1 MLINIEYSKIQIRKI
16 TADEFKE
23 VVKEKSTRGSR
34 YCISSTNLK
43 TNNHLLFSHYNKKGL
58 DLVTSIGYAEK
69 RIETEVFTNVFGKKD
84 LELMVESIHKDF
96 EYYLLEEGNTYFTEI
111 TNKSIE
117 EKRVIA
123 TFIGDLQKYINHKDI
138 GERYYRANNPT
149 EFYWLTKT
157 METLVRSLRIEKV
170 NKIFYNTPRKLADL
184 FSTVK
189 DEDLVSDVMIY
200 PKNSLIYKES
210 EFDVLDVINIL
221 VDSNDSWIN
230 IGIDYNVVDNIRSI
244 SDPGHDTTEEDVWVR
259 VHGKLGNSSRENL
272 CITYFVDTE
281 VDVPK
286 NDVGIPEG
294 KLKTVKERNLC
305 IIKDGYYWKN
315 TLHIRVSP
323 EVYEKLKA
331 TGVELEEVGIKGEYR
346 LNLKSLPLYSFLRI
360 QAVNLTRI
368 GDLLAE
374 RRELEWRK
382 DCYLFKKNQNKT
394 EKEKFLESLDIY
406 DGVYR
411 DTKHKT
417 LYTGRKSK
425 GERHES
431 DSVDIVYS
439 LRFNIL
445 TMNRNNVTELNSDN
459 IISQVGPESIDEF
472 NKVKNQ
478 LIDSKLVIS
487 SIGKFQEFGAAIR
500 KGYLNGAVSIN
511 WKLSSGLIDIP
522 KVPYNW

>member
-43 TNNHLLFSHYNKKGL
+43 TNDRHLLSHYNDIGIN
-58 DLVTSIGYAEK
+58 LVNSIEYAEK
-69 RIETEVFTNVFGKKD
+69 KIEKGKRSYSIETMKV
-84 LELMVESIHKDF
+84 MVESIHKDF
-96 EYYLLEEGNTYFTEI
+96 EYYLLEEVDTYFTEI

-123 TFIGDLQKYINHKDI
+123 MFVGDLQKYINHKDDK
-138 GERYYRANNPT
+138 ERYYRANNPT
-149 EFYWLTKT
+149 EFYWLIKT

-170 NKIFYNTPRKLADL
+170 NKLFYNTPRKLADL

-189 DEDLVSDVMIY
+189 NEDLVSDVMIY

-230 IGIDYNVVDNIRSI
+230 IGTDYNVVDNIRSI

-286 NDVGIPEG
+286 NNVGIPEG

-305 IIKDGYYWKN
+305 VIKDGYYWKN

-331 TGVELEEVGIKGEYR
+331 TGVELEEVGVVGEYR
-346 LNLKSLPLYSFLRI
+346 LNLKSLPLYSLPRI

-374 RRELEWRK
+374 KRELEWRK

-445 TMNRNNVTELNSDN
+445 TSDMKRNVTELNSDN

-487 SIGKFQEFGAAIR
+487 SIGKFQEFGAATR
-500 KGYLNGAVSIN
+500 KGYLNGTVSIN